1 MKIQQTIVES
11 VTAGSPA
18 FMAGLHPGDCILEV
32 NGIDMRSATGD
43 EVVSA
48 IMKTTEKRVQL
59 LVEFVDGVRRMELKK
74 RLIETQAR
82 LAEKQQRLWVLLS
95 TKHCLTSYPVET
107 NNTTSANDRFST
119 SSNEYITIQQ
129 GISDVNYSFI
139 SNRKKSVDEDSLMAM
154 SPSSSIN
161 EHTSS
166 CQSNIVVYTG
176 DIRHLSC
183 DVLVIPIDKSSPEI
197 NDCSS
202 NVISVLL
209 HAGGDKLMNEIALA
223 KHCDLGNI
231 IVTSAG
237 EMKGVKY
244 IYHCVFGHF
253 EEHIKLCCYAAFE
266 KGLQSGAI
274 SIVFWLDAFV
284 YSQVPPM
291 LLLEIIKSL
300 QSRDELSLDHFGA
313 IVIASQSLPG
323 ITELVQHVYS

>member
-1 MKIQQTIVES
+1 
-11 VTAGSPA
+11 
-18 FMAGLHPGDCILEV
+18 MAGLYPGDCILEV
-32 NGIDMRSATGD
+32 NGADMRSATVD

-82 LAEKQQRLWVLLS
+82 LTEKQKRLWELLS
-95 TKHCLTSYPVET
+95 TKHCITSYPVQT
-107 NNTTSANDRFST
+107 NNTRLANDSFST
-119 SSNEYITIQQ
+119 SSNKYVTIQQ
-129 GISDVNYSFI
+129 GKSDVNYTFI
-139 SNRKKSVDEDSLMAM
+139 SNRKNSADEDNLMVM

-161 EHTSS
+161 ESMSS
-166 CQSNIVVYTG
+166 SQSNIVVYTG
-176 DIRHLSC
+176 DIRDLSC
-183 DVLVIPIDKSSPEI
+183 DVLVIPIDKTSPQI

-209 HAGGDKLMNEIALA
+209 HEGGDKLMNEIALA
-223 KHCDLGNI
+223 KHCELGNI

-237 EMKGVKY
+237 EIKGVKH
-244 IYHCVFGHF
+244 IYHCVFGQF
-253 EEHIKLCCYAAFE
+253 EEHMKLCCYAAFE
-266 KGLQSGAI
+266 KGLQRGAI

-291 LLLEIIKSL
+291 LLLESIKSL

-313 IVIASQSLPG
+313 IIIASDSLPE